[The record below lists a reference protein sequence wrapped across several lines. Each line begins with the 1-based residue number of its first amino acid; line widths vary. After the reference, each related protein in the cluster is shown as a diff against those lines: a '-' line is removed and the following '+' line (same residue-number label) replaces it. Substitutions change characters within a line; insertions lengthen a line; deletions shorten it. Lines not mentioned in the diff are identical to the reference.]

1 MPARK
6 PSSLNAMSTTKEE
19 RSKRE
24 SAESA
29 MTPRIALNTA
39 LPLRLRGRGH
49 TNGAAAWKQAMKTYA
64 STDSIIATAFDTE
77 LLVNYCLAIEEAIE
91 LADLRAVIILNWKD
105 SEKALKKI
113 KKTADN
119 LKEWTAM
126 QEVVNGFYMRIQGM
140 DARLDGKKKLILA
153 MQQSLY
159 LTPRSRAGVA
169 PTDKEPEHDDDP
181 MAALLN
187 E

>member
-1 MPARK
+1 
-6 PSSLNAMSTTKEE
+6 
-19 RSKRE
+19 
-24 SAESA
+24 
-29 MTPRIALNTA
+29 
-39 LPLRLRGRGH
+39 
-49 TNGAAAWKQAMKTYA
+49 
-64 STDSIIATAFDTE
+64 
-77 LLVNYCLAIEEAIE
+77 
-91 LADLRAVIILNWKD
+91 VIILNWKD